1 MEEQMQR
8 VHEELQDQL
17 QGMHEEFLQN
27 QRQWEEQNMKNKQL
41 TSRLDSVMAT
51 LQTIVNNQ
59 EA

>member
-1 MEEQMQR
+1 

-27 QRQWEEQNMKNKQL
+27 QRQWEEQNMKNEQL